1 VRKPFLASHTA
12 THLITNSSSPDD
24 SLACLTLLAEVL
36 GAQSLPGSLDFVAR
50 LLETLGLIVQYQSQ
64 AQVDMSY
71 LEQLFMTAVENAAD
85 NISVRPSL
93 KFHAL

>member
-1 VRKPFLASHTA
+1 
-12 THLITNSSSPDD
+12 
-24 SLACLTLLAEVL
+24 LTLLAEVL

-50 LLETLGLIVQYQSQ
+50 LLETLGLIVQHQSQ

-85 NISVRPSL
+85 NIPVRPLL